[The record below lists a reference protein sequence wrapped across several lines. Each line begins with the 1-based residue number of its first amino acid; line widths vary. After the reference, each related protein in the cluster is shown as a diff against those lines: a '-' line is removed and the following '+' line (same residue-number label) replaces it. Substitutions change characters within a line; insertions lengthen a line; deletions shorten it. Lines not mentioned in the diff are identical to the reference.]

1 MTKRTLESARD
12 QAQREWEL
20 EPARRALLKWFDRY
34 GRALPWRDDPN
45 PYRVWVSEIMLQ
57 QTTTQT
63 VAGYF
68 DRFLTQFPNA
78 SALARADEADVL
90 KAWQGLGYYRRA
102 RAMRDAAKIVVERYN
117 GELPGA
123 REELEALPGI
133 GRYAAGAILSFGFD
147 RRAPILEAN
156 TTRLHARLLALE
168 DDPTVARAQAILWR
182 FAEAWL
188 PRESPRR
195 AKGVYRRVNS
205 ALTDLGRMVCAP
217 NNPLCETCPIAEYC
231 RAYDAGR
238 QYELPRYKPKRAPTP
253 RLDVA
258 LWITRD
264 DLGVSG
270 DPNDVLL
277 VKRPKEALWGGLWD
291 LPRFVDVGAQ
301 GEATA
306 LGWSA
311 KALDQAQAF
320 LETEIGVAPRNY
332 RLGPVITTFKHAV
345 TRFRVTLALCRLA
358 DSNWYAT
365 GASERTLFDLNN
377 NERFDQ
383 IGREDRS
390 DKKTDTRVAE
400 EWRWV
405 KCEELEKYPMSTT
418 GRKLAEFIKR
428 EAQVE

>member
-1 MTKRTLESARD
+1 MK
-12 QAQREWEL
+12 
-20 EPARRALLKWFDRY
+20 
-34 GRALPWRDDPN
+34 
-45 PYRVWVSEIMLQ
+45 

-217 NNPLCETCPIAEYC
+217 NHPQCETCPIAEYC

-258 LWITRD
+258 IWITRA

-270 DPNDVLL
+270 KFWFCRVFNVGTIPQVTVTGESAVFGWETFL
-277 VKRPKEALWGGLWD
+277 PKEWD
-291 LPRFVDVGAQ
+291 AFQ
-301 GEATA
+301 G
-306 LGWSA
+306 SA
-311 KALDQAQAF
+311 KGFFTFIATKEVVSGYFGVVLVGHSAAVRLHTVCYHKALVQD
-320 LETEIGVAPRNY
+320 
-332 RLGPVITTFKHAV
+332 
-345 TRFRVTLALCRLA
+345 
-358 DSNWYAT
+358 
-365 GASERTLFDLNN
+365 
-377 NERFDQ
+377 
-383 IGREDRS
+383 
-390 DKKTDTRVAE
+390 AE
-400 EWRWV
+400 
-405 KCEELEKYPMSTT
+405 
-418 GRKLAEFIKR
+418 
-428 EAQVE
+428 